1 MLRTLIYLGLSLM
14 VLLLPEPSRASA
26 DTAPLKAKVWCHYVA
41 WDDWNGANGAFFK
54 YYDVPLA
61 HPSGDPR
68 RDYRSEMDAAR
79 LAGIDAFV
87 VDLVNADAFTGQ
99 TLSMLASA
107 KGSAFEIAVCLDGF
121 ADSATNYARKVAS
134 FLDKVGDHPNYA
146 RADGKPVLFMFWGW
160 RQTPAFWK
168 AFRQV
173 LAEQFHHPIYLVG
186 DPNTESGR
194 KATPEALGR
203 YAGCFDQFYSFA
215 ETGRGGQQPVAETYR
230 VLARA
235 ATTGAISGQW
245 TAGITPGY
253 TGAWPLNGRNDYYVS
268 FQGLDRFWTAWETAL
283 PLHPAWIHLTT
294 WNDLD
299 ETPLQPMVFQFHTYQ
314 QLSRFWID
322 QWRGTV
328 QPAPQPRIYCAYQ
341 REQIVGTLQRI
352 EVLGLPAA
360 ADVVVSGELRDMDG
374 KVLAPLAPI
383 TLPAARAER
392 REWQVPTA
400 AFARTPIVEPVIRI
414 QAGTNQFSRR
424 LPFFRLRTG
433 WIANKVVI
441 RVPADEMAA
450 GTADVSLQQPDPQTM
465 VATLTLH
472 SPEPIRS
479 ATLWRE
485 DRPVAAF
492 STEALAITTASQSG
506 TGILPVLH
514 GRDAHATRVL
524 ARASPDP
531 APGTVYGLQWKWLQ
545 NHTETI
551 ALQGAQ
557 FLQVY
562 QTGKSAEQL
571 KWDAQTLQTQY
582 QRYDYLG
589 AKLLAQNEQASL
601 SISIGGGEP
610 QQVKLA
616 ALRQGAVE
624 LASPAHSAAV
634 RLSLAPIDPLAATP
648 PLCALKEGQL
658 QVRFHLDACRPADVF
673 YVRCETEGGRTF
685 FSGAVAPFAEK
696 LPLVRT
702 TILQTAETLDSGFL
716 TPPTLN
722 TEVLPA
728 SVHPALLQR
737 NAWRFDQPGRV
748 IEDTLGRSPLLLG
761 CAGEGYQSLPE
772 RVPAHRVRA
781 DGVGCLYFDG
791 QDDIAEIPIRQ
802 VPIGAFTVS
811 MEVCPEGPFDR
822 PQNLLGRA
830 GTMSCPLIRLLAD
843 GRVEAGRELKAPDVS
858 ILGRSAQPL
867 PAHVWSKLKVTFD
880 EQQVRLY
887 VDGQLV
893 GQASGAPCRRYGNC
907 RQYLSGPDHPF
918 HGQLANVLIQA
929 DVDTAH

>member
-1 MLRTLIYLGLSLM
+1 MLRTSFYLGLCLTA
-14 VLLLPEPSRASA
+14 LLLPELSRGAA
-26 DTAPLKAKVWCHYVA
+26 DSAPLKAKVWCHYVA

-87 VDLVNADAFTGQ
+87 VDLVNADAFSGQ
-99 TLSMLASA
+99 TLAMLASA
-107 KGSAFEIAVCLDGF
+107 KGSDFEVAVCLDGF
-121 ADSATNYARKVAS
+121 ADTATNYARRVAA

-146 RADGKPVLFMFWGW
+146 REDGKPVLFMFWGW

-168 AFRQV
+168 TFRQV
-173 LAEQFHHPIYLVG
+173 LAEEFHHPIYLVG

-194 KATPEALGR
+194 KATPEAMAR
-203 YAGCFDQFYSFA
+203 YAGCFDQYYSFA
-215 ETGRGGQQPVAETYR
+215 ETGRGGQQPVAETNR
-230 VLARA
+230 VLADA
-235 ATTGAISGQW
+235 AKTGATSGHW
-245 TAGITPGY
+245 TAGISPGY

-268 FQGLDRFWTAWETAL
+268 FQGLDRFWTAWEAAL

-299 ETPLQPMVFQFHTYQ
+299 ETPLQPMVFQFHTHQ
-314 QLSRFWID
+314 QLSRYWID
-322 QWRGTV
+322 HWRGTD
-328 QPAPQPRIYCAYQ
+328 QPEPQPRVYLAYQ

-352 EVLGLPAA
+352 EVLGLPALT
-360 ADVVVSGELRDMDG
+360 DVVASGELRDMEG
-374 KVLAPLAPI
+374 KVLAQLPPL
-383 TLPAARAER
+383 TLPAGRAER

-400 AFARTPIVEPVIRI
+400 AFAHTPIVEPVIRI

-433 WIANKVVI
+433 WIANKVVV
-441 RVPADEMAA
+441 RVPADQMAG
-450 GTADVSLQQPDPQTM
+450 GTAGVSIQQPDPQTL
-465 VATLTLH
+465 VATLTVH
-472 SPEPIRS
+472 SAEPVSS

-492 STEALAITTASQSG
+492 S
-506 TGILPVLH
+506 
-514 GRDAHATRVL
+514 
-524 ARASPDP
+524 PDP
-531 APGTVYGLQWKWLQ
+531 APGTVYGLRWEWLQ

-551 ALQGAQ
+551 TLQDAQ

-571 KWDAQTLQTQY
+571 KWDARTLQTQY

-589 AKLLAQNEQASL
+589 AKVLAQSDQASFR
-601 SISIGGGEP
+601 ISIGGGAP

-616 ALRQGAVE
+616 ELRQGAVK
-624 LASPAHSAAV
+624 LAGPKHSPAV
-634 RLSLAPIDPLAATP
+634 RLSLAPLDPLAATP

-673 YVRCETEGGRTF
+673 YVRCETESGRTF
-685 FSGAVAPFAEK
+685 FSSAVAPFAEK

-702 TILQTAETLDSGFL
+702 AILQTAETLDSGFL
-716 TPPTLN
+716 TPPTLT
-722 TEVLPA
+722 TEVLPV

-737 NAWRFDQPGRV
+737 NAWHFDQPGPV
-748 IEDTLGRSPLLLG
+748 IDDALGRSPLLLG
-761 CAGEGYQSLPE
+761 SAGEAYQSLPA
-772 RVPAHRVRA
+772 RVPAHKVRA

-791 QDDIAEIPIRQ
+791 QDDLAEIPIRQ
-802 VPIGAFTVS
+802 IPIGAFTVS

-822 PQNLLGRA
+822 PQTLLGRA
-830 GTMSCPLIRLLAD
+830 GTMSCPIIRLLAD
-843 GRVEAGRELKAPDVS
+843 GRVEAGRELKAPGVT
-858 ILGRSAQPL
+858 ILAHSEKPL
-867 PAHVWSKLKVTFD
+867 PAKVWSKLKVTFD

-893 GQASGAPCRRYGNC
+893 GQASGAPCRRYGNS
-907 RQYLSGPDHPF
+907 RQYLSGPENPF

-929 DVDTAH
+929 DADTAQ